1 MSWLEIES
9 RAGEPVH
16 VGQTRLTPFI
26 QTVRIN
32 LPGPSGVF
40 SWSRPDSVLAQNS
53 TEEEQII
60 PIIDVT
66 RRAQLMI
73 LGLGLLSSLL
83 IWMIYRRKGAQH
95 D

>member
-9 RAGEPVH
+9 RTGEPVH

-32 LPGPSGVF
+32 FPGPGGGF
-40 SWSRPDSVLAQNS
+40 SWSRPASVLAQYS
-53 TEEEQII
+53 AEEEQTI